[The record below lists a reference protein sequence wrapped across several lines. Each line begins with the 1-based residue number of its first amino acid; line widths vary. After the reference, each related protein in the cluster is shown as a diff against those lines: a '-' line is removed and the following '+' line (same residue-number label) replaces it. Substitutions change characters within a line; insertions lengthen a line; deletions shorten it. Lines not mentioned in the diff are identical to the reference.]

1 MALMRERLRNI
12 QESEAF
18 GQLVRYLMAG
28 GLTTALY
35 ALIYSALAG
44 LKLTSEQVANLVAYL
59 LVMASG
65 YVIHSRWSF
74 RGHRAAASQ
83 ATWRFVV
90 VALISYALNTSW
102 VWLLT
107 DEAMFGG
114 PWWWPLIPVVFV
126 TPFFIFTLN
135 RVWVFS

>member
-1 MALMRERLRNI
+1 MASVRERLRNI
-12 QESEAF
+12 QESEVF

-28 GLTTALY
+28 GLTTLLY

-44 LKLTSEQVANLVAYL
+44 PKLTSEQVANLTAYL
-59 LVMASG
+59 LVMGAG

-74 RGHRAAASQ
+74 RGHGAAASQ
-83 ATWRFVV
+83 ASWRFVV
-90 VALISYALNTSW
+90 VSLISYALNSSW

-107 DEAMFGG
+107 GDAMLGG

-126 TPFFIFTLN
+126 TPLVIFTLN